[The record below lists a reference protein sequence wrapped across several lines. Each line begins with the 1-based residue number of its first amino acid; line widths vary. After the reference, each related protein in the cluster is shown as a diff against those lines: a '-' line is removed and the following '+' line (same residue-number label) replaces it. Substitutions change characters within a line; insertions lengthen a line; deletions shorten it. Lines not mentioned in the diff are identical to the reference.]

1 MHSTPPFTADAAPG
15 TTTIP
20 HSGATHRMLLYA
32 ALDAAGVVLEV
43 GDVQAVFDV
52 AELDRITVQT
62 VITWITV
69 AGRSPVG

>member
-1 MHSTPPFTADAAPG
+1 
-15 TTTIP
+15 
-20 HSGATHRMLLYA
+20 MLLYA

-69 AGRSPVG
+69 AGRAPVG

>member
-1 MHSTPPFTADAAPG
+1 
-15 TTTIP
+15 
-20 HSGATHRMLLYA
+20 MLLYA